1 MCILWILIN
10 LTKYKSALDL
20 AYQLHQKQK
29 RKGTD
34 IPYITH
40 LMSVS
45 ALVMENG
52 GSTDEAI
59 AGLLH
64 DAVEDQ
70 GGEKTLKLIRS
81 KFGSKVASI
90 VKQNSDADVIPK
102 PPWFDRKKQY
112 VAAMKTKTQSALLV
126 SLCDKLHNATCIIDD
141 HRAIGRKV
149 WGRFNAT
156 PKQIGWY
163 YQELSK
169 SFSKYLKGH
178 AALNKRYEA
187 AVKELIKRTKS

>member
-1 MCILWILIN
+1 MDLIN
-10 LTKYKSALDL
+10 LIKYKSALDL
-20 AYQLHQKQK
+20 AHKLHLKQK
-29 RKGTD
+29 RKGTA
-34 IPYITH
+34 IPYLTH

-52 GSTDEAI
+52 GNTDEAI

-70 GGEKTLKLIRS
+70 GGEKTLHLIRS
-81 KFGSKVASI
+81 KFGSTVASI

-102 PPWFDRKKQY
+102 PPWIDRKKKY
-112 VAAMKTKTQSALLV
+112 VAAIKTKTQSALLV
-126 SLCDKLHNATCIIDD
+126 SCCDKLHNATCIIED
-141 HRAIGRKV
+141 HRAIGKKV
-149 WGRFNAT
+149 WRRFNAT

-169 SFSKYLKGH
+169 AFSKYLKGH
-178 AALNKRYEA
+178 KALTKRYDDI
-187 AVKELIKRTKS
+187 VKELIKRTKR

>member
-1 MCILWILIN
+1 MDLIN
-10 LTKYKSALDL
+10 LIKYKSALDL
-20 AYQLHQKQK
+20 AHKLHLKQK
-29 RKGTD
+29 LKGTA
-34 IPYITH
+34 IPYLTH

-52 GSTDEAI
+52 GNTDEAI

-70 GGEKTLKLIRS
+70 GGEKTLRLIRS

-102 PPWFDRKKQY
+102 PPWIDRKKKY
-112 VAAMKTKTQSALLV
+112 VAAIKTKTQSALLV
-126 SLCDKLHNATCIIDD
+126 SCCDKLHNATCIIED
-141 HRAIGRKV
+141 HRALGKKV

-178 AALNKRYEA
+178 KALTKRYDDT
-187 AVKELIKRTKS
+187 VKELIKRTKR

>member
-1 MCILWILIN
+1 MDLIN
-10 LTKYKSALDL
+10 LSRYKSALDL
-20 AYQLHQKQK
+20 THKLHAKQK
-29 RKGTD
+29 RKGTN

-52 GSTDEAI
+52 GNTDEAI

-90 VKQNSDADVIPK
+90 VKQNSDADAIPK
-102 PPWFDRKKQY
+102 PPWIDRKKKY

-126 SLCDKLHNATCIIDD
+126 SCCDKLHNATCIIED
-141 HRAIGRKV
+141 HRAIGKKV

-156 PKQIGWY
+156 PKQISWY
-163 YQELSK
+163 YLELSK
-169 SFSKYLKGH
+169 AFTKYLKGH
-178 AALNKRYEA
+178 KPLTQRYEDT
-187 AVKELIKRTKS
+187 VKELVKRAKR